1 MEPYMATE
9 VGIGLGAEFWLDS
22 AGDVLTQLGEIISV
36 TPPQSTVE
44 DVEATHM
51 ASPDRRRE
59 WVAGLI
65 DDGEGSFEM
74 NYVPG
79 SDTDILIRAALSDGV
94 TRDYKIVLP
103 VADGSTW
110 EITGDCV
117 VKGYERSVP
126 IDDRMT
132 ATLTVR
138 FTGASSEAAGA

>member
-1 MEPYMATE
+1 MTTN
-9 VGIGLGAEFWLDS
+9 VGIGIGAEFWLDDAS
-22 AGDVLTQLGEIISV
+22 NVLTQLDEVLSV
-36 TPPQSTVE
+36 SPPNPQTT

-51 ASPDRRRE
+51 ASPNRRRE
-59 WVAGLI
+59 YIAGLI
-65 DDGEGSFEM
+65 EDGEGTFEF

-79 SDTDILIRAALSDGV
+79 NATDVLVRAAINDGV
-94 TRDYKIVLP
+94 TRSYKIVLP

-117 VKGYERSVP
+117 VKGWQRTTP

-138 FTGASSEAAGA
+138 FTGASSEAAG